1 MEVQIASTLNVL
13 SDSIDDKK
21 VQAHGLKFLVECGH
35 SSILLPDLNEI
46 DLDINKI
53 KDLPIIETVM
63 RSIQQNSTVKTILKL
78 GCSVLI
84 TYSRYR
90 KQLIRYS

>member
-13 SDSIDDKK
+13 SDSIDDNK

-35 SSILLPDLNEI
+35 SSILLLDLNEI

-84 TYSRYR
+84 TYSRFR
-90 KQLIRYS
+90 NQLIC

>member
-1 MEVQIASTLNVL
+1 MAEVTFMKTTS
-13 SDSIDDKK
+13 
-21 VQAHGLKFLVECGH
+21 G
-35 SSILLPDLNEI
+35 
-46 DLDINKI
+46 KI

-90 KQLIRYS
+90 NQLIRYS

>member
-1 MEVQIASTLNVL
+1 MGSRKGKQ
-13 SDSIDDKK
+13 
-21 VQAHGLKFLVECGH
+21 
-35 SSILLPDLNEI
+35 SSLEI

-84 TYSRYR
+84 TYSKFRN
-90 KQLIRYS
+90 QLIC

>member
-1 MEVQIASTLNVL
+1 MNHYNCIYLY
-13 SDSIDDKK
+13 
-21 VQAHGLKFLVECGH
+21 
-35 SSILLPDLNEI
+35 
-46 DLDINKI
+46 INKI

-84 TYSRYR
+84 TYSRFR
-90 KQLIRYS
+90 NQLIC